1 MKHLVAAAVIVVAYF
16 GVGAS
21 QRPDESE
28 FARALSAYMADHHAA
43 AAGLP
48 ATQAS
53 SLSLQNAET
62 TMAERLRARRPEA
75 RPGYI
80 LGPVAERIRVIVREE
95 IGGPQGTSMLASI
108 EEANIHGVRARI
120 NRRYPPGLPRV
131 TMPSPMLAKLPPI
144 PSELE
149 YRFLGRS
156 FLLVDA
162 RASLVIDVL
171 QDVLPAQVGT
181 RRSMQ

>member
-1 MKHLVAAAVIVVAYF
+1 MKHLVAVAVMIVVSI

-28 FARALSAYMADHHAA
+28 FARALSAYMADHRAA
-43 AAGLP
+43 EDGLP

-53 SLSLQNAET
+53 PLTLQSVET
-62 TMAERLRARRPEA
+62 TMAARLRARRPGA

-80 LGPVAERIRVIVREE
+80 LGPVAERIRAVVREE

-108 EEANIHGVRARI
+108 EESNIHGVRARI
-120 NRRYPPGLPRV
+120 NRRYPPGLPRA

-144 PSELE
+144 PAELE

-156 FLLVDA
+156 LLLVDA

-171 QDVLPAQVGT
+171 QEVLPAQVAT
-181 RRSMQ
+181 RRSPQ